1 MSEDSIQQSERSHF
15 DLNLVISNIQDLFS
29 AITQIRRMQAATIDL
44 LKVKGYFT
52 ADEFV
57 TAHENV
63 VSLGLKNVGVREKA
77 LKALLQIDG
86 AAQE

>member
-1 MSEDSIQQSERSHF
+1 
-15 DLNLVISNIQDLFS
+15 
-29 AITQIRRMQAATIDL
+29 MQAATIDL

>member
-1 MSEDSIQQSERSHF
+1 
-15 DLNLVISNIQDLFS
+15 
-29 AITQIRRMQAATIDL
+29 MQAATIDL

-52 ADEFV
+52 TEEFV
-57 TAHENV
+57 AAHENV

>member
-15 DLNLVISNIQDLFS
+15 DLNVITSNIQDLFS